1 MANSV
6 AVAEFL
12 QPYVKNVHMVPLR
25 RGKLANLAQF
35 LRSLMN
41 LENAYDV
48 VILFNL
54 RLLPLALLA
63 RGSRPH
69 LRIVADLHDAPRG
82 LDRLLSRAFLKFTNG
97 SIAISRFV
105 ANHLGIHN
113 AIIIPRP
120 ISDDAKLSVNVK
132 KRSDSGDVIL
142 GIVGRIDPEKRIEV
156 AIDAMR
162 YLPDRFRLHVYGQPC
177 LAEESYMKALKLR
190 AQADDRITFRGFMA
204 ADDIYEELDAIVVCN
219 EREPSGRT
227 VGEAMVKEKVVFAPD
242 RGGAREFFDES
253 LSGFIYKA
261 LDAADLARAICCAF
275 ESGAELELLRRRAS
289 EKIIRERSPKAIASV
304 YFRTLDRIAST

>member
-6 AVAEFL
+6 AVAKFFH
-12 QPYVKNVHMVPLR
+12 PYVKNVHMIPLR

-41 LENAYDV
+41 LESRYDV
-48 VILFNL
+48 VVLFNL

-63 RGSRPH
+63 RGRHPRI
-69 LRIVADLHDAPRG
+69 RIVADLHDAPTG
-82 LDRLLSRAFLKFTNG
+82 LDRLLSRAFLKFTTG

-105 ANHLGIHN
+105 ADHLGIHN
-113 AIIIPRP
+113 AIIVPRP
-120 ISDDAKLSVNVK
+120 ISDDTKLSVVVK
-132 KRSDSGDVIL
+132 KRSDASDVIL
-142 GIVGRIDPEKRIEV
+142 GIVGRIDPEKRIDV

-177 LAEESYMKALKLR
+177 LAEENYMKALKFR
-190 AQADDRITFRGFMA
+190 AQEDDRITFRGFMDA
-204 ADDIYEELDAIVVCN
+204 EDIYDELDAILVCN

-242 RGGAREFFDES
+242 RGGAQEFFDES

-261 LDAADLARAICCAF
+261 LDAEDLAHAICCAF
-275 ESGAELELLRRRAS
+275 ESGAELELLGRRAS
-289 EKIIRERSPKAIASV
+289 EKIIRERSPQAIASV
-304 YFRTLDRIAST
+304 YFRTLDQIAST